1 MDYRETLNL
10 PTTPFPMRADL
21 PRREPERLA
30 AWQAADLYRA
40 LRAARRGRPK
50 FVLHDGPPYANG
62 EIHMGTTLN
71 KVLKDLINRYHL
83 LEGRDVVFVPG
94 YDTHGLPIEM
104 RALREL
110 GVSQHD
116 LDPVRLRAECAR
128 TALHYIGVMTEQF
141 RRLGVLGDWEHSYR
155 TLDPAFEA
163 EELRLFARL
172 VERGLIY
179 KDFKTVYWCPV
190 DETALAEAE
199 IVYQAKTSPSI
210 WVAFA
215 VARDPSGRLPAG
227 TQAVIWTTTPWTIP
241 ANVAIAYHP
250 EFVYVVLDTDR
261 GPLLVAEALAERF
274 REETGVVVRGRLA
287 TVRGEDLAGVVAR
300 HPYLDRDVP
309 LLPAGYVTAE
319 QGTGLVHTAPG
330 HGLEDFELG
339 KAFGLP
345 VLQPLDDDGR
355 FYADTPHVGGLFYAD
370 ANAVVVE
377 VLRRAGRLV
386 HRADIEHQ
394 YAHCWRCKN
403 PVVFRAT
410 EQWFFRIEGV
420 RQDLLAAVD
429 TVEWVPEWG
438 RERMRLMI
446 ADRSDW
452 CLSRQRHWGVPIPA
466 FVCRSCRGSVMSAP
480 FVEHFA
486 NLVARHG
493 SGIWWEWSV
502 EQLLPPGGLACP
514 ACGGTDLEK
523 EWNVFDV
530 WLDSG
535 ATQAAVLAPDPELT
549 WPADMVLEGAD
560 QFRGW
565 FNSLLTTAVG
575 WRGQAPYR
583 AVVTHG
589 WVVDG
594 QGRPMHKSLGNVI
607 DPFSLVEQ
615 YGADVVRL
623 WVASSDFRGDV
634 RVSPQHMRQIAEV
647 YRKIRNTFRFL
658 LGNLADFDS
667 ERRVA
672 PEAFDPLDAW
682 AMVRLAETLER
693 ARAAYRAYE
702 FHVLVHE
709 VNRFCTVDLSAFY
722 LDVVKDRLYTL
733 APDDPKR
740 RATQTVLWWL
750 VQALVRVVAP
760 ILPFTADEV
769 WELVRRPSDPP
780 SVAFATW
787 PDDVPRTGLAPA
799 AARVEAL
806 RPVREAALVA
816 LEAARQA
823 RSIGNALEAELA
835 VQAPPELAAALTRDR
850 ALALEMLMVAAIEVE
865 PGPALRVEARP
876 TALPRCER
884 CWRHVPD
891 VSAAG
896 ICGRCAAVLE
906 RLPQAGA
913 ADLRGA
919 SGQG

>member
-10 PTTPFPMRADL
+10 PTTPFPMRAEL

-30 AWQAADLYRA
+30 AWQRVDLYRA
-40 LRAARRGRPK
+40 LRAARRGRAK

-71 KVLKDLINRYHL
+71 KVLKDLINRYYL

-116 LDPVRLRAECAR
+116 LDPVRLRAECAK
-128 TALHYIGVMTEQF
+128 TALHYIAVMTEQF

-172 VERGLIY
+172 VDRGLIY

-199 IVYQAKTSPSI
+199 IVYQPKTSPSI
-210 WVAFA
+210 WVAFD
-215 VARDPSGRLPAG
+215 VLRDPSGKLPPG
-227 TQAVIWTTTPWTIP
+227 TKAVIWTTTPWTIP

-261 GPLLVAEALAERF
+261 GPLLVADALAERF
-274 REETGVVVRGRLA
+274 RDETGVTVRGRVA
-287 TVRGEDLAGVVAR
+287 AMAGRDLAGVIAR
-300 HPYLDRDVP
+300 HPYLDREVP
-309 LLPAGYVTAE
+309 LLPATYVTAE

-330 HGLEDFELG
+330 HGMEDFDLG
-339 KAFGLP
+339 RTFGLP
-345 VLQPLDDDGR
+345 VIQPLDDDGR
-355 FYADTPHVGGLFYAD
+355 FYADTPYVGGLFYAD
-370 ANAVVVE
+370 ANAVVIQ
-377 VLRRAGRLV
+377 VLADAGRLV

-410 EQWFFRIEGV
+410 EQWFFRIDGV
-420 RQDLLAAVD
+420 REDLLRAVE
-429 TVEWVPEWG
+429 TVEWIPEWG
-438 RERMRLMI
+438 KERMRLMI
-446 ADRSDW
+446 AERGDW

-466 FVCRSCRGSVMSAP
+466 FVCRRCNGSVMSGA

-486 NLVARHG
+486 ALVARHG
-493 SGIWWEWSV
+493 AGIWWEWPV
-502 EQLLPPGGLACP
+502 EQLLPPEGLRCP
-514 ACGGTDLEK
+514 ACGGTELDK

-535 ATQAAVLAPDPELT
+535 ATHAAVLAPDPDLA

-607 DPFSLVEQ
+607 DPFDLVAQ

-634 RVSPQHMRQIAEV
+634 RVSGQHMRQIAEI

-658 LGNLADFDS
+658 LGNLADFDPDRS
-667 ERRVA
+667 VG
-672 PEAFDPLDAW
+672 PEAFDALDAW
-682 AMVRLAETLER
+682 ALVRLADTLER
-693 ARAAYRAYE
+693 LRESYRRYE

-709 VNRFCTVDLSAFY
+709 INRFCTTDLSAFY
-722 LDVVKDRLYTL
+722 LDVIKDRLYTL

-740 RATQTVLWWL
+740 RATQTVLWRL

-769 WELVRRPSDPP
+769 WELIRRAQDPV
-780 SVAFATW
+780 SAAFLTW
-787 PDDVPRTGLAPA
+787 PEEVPTPDLRSRAN
-799 AARVEAL
+799 RVQVL
-806 RPVREAALVA
+806 WPVREAALAA

-823 RSIGNALEAELA
+823 KAIGNTLEAELE
-835 VQAPPELAAALTRDR
+835 VEAPPDLAAALAADE
-850 ALALEMLMVAAIEVE
+850 ALALEMLMVAAIHVR
-865 PGPALRVEARP
+865 PAETLRVTARP
-876 TALPRCER
+876 TDLPRCER
-884 CWRHVPD
+884 CWRHVAD
-891 VSAAG
+891 VSPEG
-896 ICGRCAAVLE
+896 VCGRCAAALE
-906 RLPQAGA
+906 SFRRTGA
-913 ADLRGA
+913 ARLDGA
-919 SGQG
+919 LGGA